1 MRRLPGSGSTMQHWV
16 RKVSVLSAGTIAK
29 VSVPRMRVRMMNQ
42 GAGPLKPMALN
53 SRLLRRTGAS
63 GELVSWMY
71 MSVYCFM
78 DLMLN
83 IVISL
88 SKFLK
93 NLHILSIQLQLAGV
107 DYFLAVDDGGEVF
120 QEAAV

>member
-16 RKVSVLSAGTIAK
+16 QKVSVLSAGTIAK

-53 SRLLRRTGAS
+53 SLLLRRTGAS
-63 GELVSWMY
+63 GEFVSWMY
-71 MSVYCFM
+71 MVYCFM
-78 DLMLN
+78 VLILN
-83 IVISL
+83 IVVSL

-120 QEAAV
+120 QEASV

>member
-16 RKVSVLSAGTIAK
+16 LKVSALSTGTIAK
-29 VSVPRMRVRMMNQ
+29 VSVPRIRVRMMNQ

-71 MSVYCFM
+71 MVYCFM
-78 DLMLN
+78 VLMLN
-83 IVISL
+83 IVVSL